1 MAEAEGEAINLRWE
15 AAMQQASEQL
25 REILGGR

>member
-1 MAEAEGEAINLRWE
+1 MAGAKGEAINLRWE
-15 AAMQQASEQL
+15 AEMQQASEEL